1 MKTRLIFHTPSC
13 RRLLLIF
20 SGWSTSPG
28 FYSDLRAEGW
38 DIMLVYDYTSLDFN
52 TSVLKPYSTIFIIAW
67 SLGVA
72 AAETAARRHFRPG
85 VISAAFAVNGTLSPA
100 DDRCGIPTD
109 IYDGT
114 ASRLDP
120 RNLRRFRHRMSGPRD
135 PYRFPEDSSAAIS
148 EQEENS
154 VELLIAR
161 LRDELASLRRPI
173 APESGTKSPIRWKR
187 VYISDADLIFPPEAQ
202 RLSWSSHPDEP
213 QIVSVRAGHYLPL
226 QQVID
231 DVTPDLPRIGEKFSK
246 ASATYNDNA
255 TAQNMI
261 ASRLASLC
269 EADRKEDCG
278 MKILE
283 IGPGSG
289 TLTRHLG
296 RMLKPAEATFIDL
309 YPLQPFGIARQE
321 RYVVGDAEEWI
332 EQDPDKGYDLIASAS
347 TIQWFADPERFF
359 ANAAAKLRPGGRLV
373 CSTYLP
379 GNLAELD
386 PLRPAPL
393 IYRTR
398 DELSEMLGRH
408 FSHVELSEER
418 ISIDFESPRQALMHL
433 KLTGVGG
440 GTSRSMTRHLLTA
453 LPPHPRFTYRSLY
466 ILAIP

>member
-1 MKTRLIFHTPSC
+1 
-13 RRLLLIF
+13 
-20 SGWSTSPG
+20 
-28 FYSDLRAEGW
+28 
-38 DIMLVYDYTSLDFN
+38 
-52 TSVLKPYSTIFIIAW
+52 
-67 SLGVA
+67 
-72 AAETAARRHFRPG
+72 
-85 VISAAFAVNGTLSPA
+85 
-100 DDRCGIPTD
+100 
-109 IYDGT
+109 
-114 ASRLDP
+114 
-120 RNLRRFRHRMSGPRD
+120 
-135 PYRFPEDSSAAIS
+135 
-148 EQEENS
+148 
-154 VELLIAR
+154 
-161 LRDELASLRRPI
+161 
-173 APESGTKSPIRWKR
+173 
-187 VYISDADLIFPPEAQ
+187 
-202 RLSWSSHPDEP
+202 
-213 QIVSVRAGHYLPL
+213 
-226 QQVID
+226 
-231 DVTPDLPRIGEKFSK
+231 
-246 ASATYNDNA
+246 
-255 TAQNMI
+255 
-261 ASRLASLC
+261 
-269 EADRKEDCG
+269 
-278 MKILE
+278 
-283 IGPGSG
+283 
-289 TLTRHLG
+289 
-296 RMLKPAEATFIDL
+296 MLKPAEATFIDL